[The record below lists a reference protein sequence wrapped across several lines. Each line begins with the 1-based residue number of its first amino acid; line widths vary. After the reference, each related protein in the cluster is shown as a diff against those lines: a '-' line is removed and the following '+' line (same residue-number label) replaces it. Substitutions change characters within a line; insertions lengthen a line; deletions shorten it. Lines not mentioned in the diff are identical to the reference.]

1 MKKYLFLFLAAF
13 MSLGFVACSGDDD
26 DNNNTEQQ
34 QGQSIIGQW
43 SGVTSLEEIGNGD
56 VRMHYKFNQ
65 DGTFDMIM
73 EAWAQHRTGT
83 YAVKGNEI
91 TMDVR
96 NIEWLWDRGN
106 GYANALEESGYESFD
121 AWKADRPEDWHMK
134 ATYEFG
140 KDGYL
145 HIFNTTFNGMDLLF
159 FSDPN
164 YVPKKHLW

>member
-1 MKKYLFLFLAAF
+1 MKKLFFLFLAVC

-26 DNNNTEQQ
+26 DNNTEQQ

-43 SGVTSLEEIGNGD
+43 SGVTSLEEIGVGD

-65 DGTFDMIM
+65 DGTFEVIM

-83 YAVKGNEI
+83 YAVEGNEI

-96 NIEWLWDRGN
+96 NIEWLWDRQN
-106 GYANALEESGYESFD
+106 GYANVLEESGYESFG
-121 AWKADRPEDWHMK
+121 AWKADRPEDWHMR
-134 ATYEFG
+134 ATYKFDKNGNLHLDNATFG
-140 KDGYL
+140 L
-145 HIFNTTFNGMDLLF
+145 ELIF

-164 YVPKKHLW
+164 YVPQRHLF